1 VRFPPGRAQ
10 ACRECVTSLEARPQQ
25 MPPFQGQEC
34 ILMSVTIYH
43 NNRCATSRAVLET
56 IRESGIEP
64 VVIDYMK
71 TPPTHEQML
80 ALLLAMDMS
89 PRALLRTKER
99 SYLALNLA
107 DERKTDR
114 QILDAMLAHPELIER
129 PIVVTEKGVAVCRPK
144 TKVLELL

>member
-1 VRFPPGRAQ
+1 
-10 ACRECVTSLEARPQQ
+10 
-25 MPPFQGQEC
+25 
-34 ILMSVTIYH
+34 MSVTIYH

-99 SYLALNLA
+99 SYLALNLDDA
-107 DERKTDR
+107 SKTDR